1 MTEPIERAAACTC
14 GQLRIRTTG
23 APSIVSSCHCLAC
36 QRRTGSLFG
45 AQAFFPRGQIVATE
59 GERSTFRRQ
68 AESGAWL
75 AFHFCPKCGSTVF
88 WENERLP
95 DIVSIAVGTFADPH
109 FPPPVRTV
117 WTTTKHDWLAF
128 PDGIVSHPES
138 PANVGSALETRAR
151 GLVVAAGIFR
161 SADSSRTEYALA
173 TETGLCA
180 LLVLVAGDATDAD
193 CAGNLAVDHDRH
205 PAR

>member
-1 MTEPIERAAACTC
+1 MTEPVERTAACTC
-14 GQLRIRTTG
+14 GQLRLRTTG
-23 APSIVSSCHCLAC
+23 APSIVSSCHCLEC

-45 AQAFFPRGQIVATE
+45 AQAFFPRGQIVAAE

-109 FPPPVRTV
+109 FPPPVRMV

-138 PANVGSALETRAR
+138 PAT
-151 GLVVAAGIFR
+151 LVPR
-161 SADSSRTEYALA
+161 
-173 TETGLCA
+173 
-180 LLVLVAGDATDAD
+180 
-193 CAGNLAVDHDRH
+193 
-205 PAR
+205 